1 MCVLQAAVG
10 DYKEAESVLTA
21 VRNESYRIKNS
32 FVCWLARCYIMNGKP
47 RSAWDLYLRLEKSAQ
62 AFSLLQ
68 TIANDCYK
76 ESAFLYAAKAFDVLE
91 RARILARKKRSLR
104 RSLPASRRRPG
115 APGLLARHNRYSPVQ
130 FQSAGRGYHPSDKGL
145 GHCQWRISV
154 KLQSKEMLHT
164 QRT

>member
-1 MCVLQAAVG
+1 MYMCVLQAAVG

-91 RARILARKKRSLR
+91 RADGRPEYWQGKRGACVGAFRQVVAGLEHQDSLR
-104 RSLPASRRRPG
+104 DIIAILRSNFNPQVEDITRVIKDWAIANGAS
-115 APGLLARHNRYSPVQ
+115 V
-130 FQSAGRGYHPSDKGL
+130 
-145 GHCQWRISV
+145 
-154 KLQSKEMLHT
+154 
-164 QRT
+164 